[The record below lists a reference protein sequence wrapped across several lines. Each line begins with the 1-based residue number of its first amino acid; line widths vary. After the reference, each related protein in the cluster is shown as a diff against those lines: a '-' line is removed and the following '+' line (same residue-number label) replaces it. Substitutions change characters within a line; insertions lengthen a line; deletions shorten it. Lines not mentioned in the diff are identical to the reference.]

1 MRILITEYFP
11 GLSFIPYYHISWG
24 ILLEKGN
31 WKQLESTRGLNYF
44 CILQDLLPIC
54 HPNLTLIW
62 PQTLKYFGF
71 WFYFLSWNLQAPS
84 YCIFS
89 FLLFLLLFLQILAR
103 LVSCHSSHSAEDFLT
118 LQLKNV
124 PPSWYLHDTYMILT
138 RSWYHFLKII
148 LVMYLFVYS
157 LFLSTSM

>member
-1 MRILITEYFP
+1 MKKETGSSLKAHADLITFVFYR
-11 GLSFIPYYHISWG
+11 I
-24 ILLEKGN
+24 
-31 WKQLESTRGLNYF
+31 
-44 CILQDLLPIC
+44 CLPIC